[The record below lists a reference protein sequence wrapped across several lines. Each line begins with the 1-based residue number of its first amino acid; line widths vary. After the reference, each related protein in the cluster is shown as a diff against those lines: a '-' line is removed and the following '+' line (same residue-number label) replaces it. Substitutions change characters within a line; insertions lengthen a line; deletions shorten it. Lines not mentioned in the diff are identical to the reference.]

1 VLVDGVRTEQW
12 VAAHTAELALA
23 AARELRPSTAKGEAG
38 FPSSRGGS
46 VSVAQDDDVLDTWF
60 SSALFPLSALGWPRR
75 ADLVE
80 RFYPLSV
87 METGADI
94 LFFWVARMVMLCSK
108 LRGGAVPFRTV
119 YLHPMV
125 RDAHGRKMSKSL
137 GNVIDPLHV
146 INGVSHAT
154 LIANLDGSDL
164 APREVARAK
173 AAVRA
178 EFADGIPQCGSD
190 ALRLALLMYLEQ
202 ARGGDRAVLRSH
214 ARDRAHSP
222 HGRVLR
228 RSIVG
233 SGAPMAALAGAA
245 NQRRYEPNRCSAA
258 LLQQAV
264 QRGRICCALCVAV
277 FECGE
282 GAPQREHAPKL
293 IGFAYVGAPLDAQP
307 IAPNG
312 ASSTLRSPFCP
323 TTTTI
328 PKKPRKTKARLDSAR
343 GRAMALAACR
353 VYFVLTYACENRAQV
368 SSCGR

>member
-1 VLVDGVRTEQW
+1 MLVDGVRTEQW

-23 AARELRPSTAKGEAG
+23 AARELRLSTAKGEAG

-173 AAVRA
+173 AAVSA

-202 ARGGDRAVLRSH
+202 ARGGTRRASLSCARS
-214 ARDRAHSP
+214 R
-222 HGRVLR
+222 
-228 RSIVG
+228 
-233 SGAPMAALAGAA
+233 
-245 NQRRYEPNRCSAA
+245 
-258 LLQQAV
+258 
-264 QRGRICCALCVAV
+264 
-277 FECGE
+277 
-282 GAPQREHAPKL
+282 
-293 IGFAYVGAPLDAQP
+293 
-307 IAPNG
+307 
-312 ASSTLRSPFCP
+312 
-323 TTTTI
+323 
-328 PKKPRKTKARLDSAR
+328 
-343 GRAMALAACR
+343 ALAAWTGIAAFNCWLRGADGGTCR
-353 VYFVLTYACENRAQV
+353 GGKST
-368 SSCGR
+368 SI

>member
-23 AARELRPSTAKGEAG
+23 AARELRLSAAKGEAG

-75 ADLVE
+75 ADLVD

-173 AAVRA
+173 AAVSA

-202 ARGGDRAVLRSH
+202 ARGGDAPCFALMRAI
-214 ARDRAHSP
+214 ARTRRMDGYCGVQLLAPGRRWRHLQGRQINVDMNRIVAARHFCNKLCNAVGFVAHYASQ
-222 HGRVLR
+222 
-228 RSIVG
+228 S
-233 SGAPMAALAGAA
+233 S
-245 NQRRYEPNRCSAA
+245 SAA
-258 LLQQAV
+258 SVHRTESTRQSSLDSPMLVHRWMRNRLLQTVQAV
-264 QRGRICCALCVAV
+264 R
-277 FECGE
+277 
-282 GAPQREHAPKL
+282 
-293 IGFAYVGAPLDAQP
+293 
-307 IAPNG
+307 
-312 ASSTLRSPFCP
+312 
-323 TTTTI
+323 
-328 PKKPRKTKARLDSAR
+328 
-343 GRAMALAACR
+343 
-353 VYFVLTYACENRAQV
+353 
-368 SSCGR
+368 